1 MSDQPRTHL
10 VLPDDDAA
18 ERILAGITRRR
29 FLGLGAGAAVA
40 LLLAACGTKSSGEE
54 AEKKELSMAFVPSR
68 DTAEIQLSGQKIADF
83 LSKET
88 GYTIKS
94 TTATSYAAVTQS
106 ITSKKTDLAWVSP
119 LSYVQARDQ
128 NGCYPITASIR
139 SGTKGYKAFMV
150 VKSDSPIKE
159 LKDLKGKKFAF
170 GDPLSASSTLYPKA
184 AMIKAGLNIDS
195 DLTAQNIS
203 SASAVAIA
211 VYQGQVDAGAFYDD
225 ARKNKEVIDKF
236 PDILDKTR
244 IIWTSDL
251 IPADPQVVRKDLN
264 KNQVAKLKA
273 ALLKLS
279 SDPNGKQFIKDLFT
293 IDALEAADDADY
305 NVLRD
310 VVKAVDPS
318 LLKAP
323 EPSK

>member
-1 MSDQPRTHL
+1 MSNDHRTAL
-10 VLPDDDAA
+10 LL
-18 ERILAGITRRR
+18 ERAIDSLTRRR
-29 FLGLGAGAAVA
+29 FLGLSAGAAAA
-40 LLLAACGTKSSGEE
+40 LLLAACGAGGSTATAAEE
-54 AEKKELSMAFVPSR
+54 PEKKEISMAFVPSR

-88 GYTIKS
+88 GYSIKS

-119 LSYVQARDQ
+119 LSYAQAHDQ

-139 SGTKGYKAFMV
+139 NGTKGYKAFIV
-150 VKSDSPIKE
+150 VKSDSDIKE
-159 LKDLKGKKFAF
+159 LKDLKGRKFAF

-184 AMIKAGLNIDS
+184 AMLKAGLKPDT
-195 DLTAQNIS
+195 DLVAQNIS
-203 SASAVAIA
+203 SASSVAIA

-225 ARKNKEVIDKF
+225 ARKNTEVIGKF
-236 PDILDKTR
+236 TDIMDKTR
-244 IIWTSDL
+244 IIWTSEL

-264 KNQVAKLKA
+264 KAQVAKLKA
-273 ALLKLS
+273 ALLKLND
-279 SDPNGKQFIKDLFT
+279 DPNGKQFIKDLFT
-293 IDALEAADDADY
+293 IDALADATDADY

-310 VVKAVDPS
+310 VVKTVDPT

-323 EPSK
+323 TPTN